1 MNKKEKLCILGIFI
15 IGMFLVLYHNRY
27 ITEGV
32 TNINKIFQ
40 KWDLTGGGI
49 KYTVHKECASEPG
62 KVFGK
67 DNMGVGADILGKDC
81 YNDNGL
87 VNNWDYFMKPQ
98 INDVQSTSHCKKA
111 CQERIGCKGFT
122 YDTDKKQCFLFNNY
136 PLTVSPTTR
145 HTIRQTDNDRLRGN
159 TLLKPV
165 PKDLKIMNE
174 RCSGD
179 MVNQGSSWIAIYKN
193 YRNPPNCSG
202 NNKALCV
209 GTYNAGITNNLPG
222 CIKGCKDNPKCK
234 AYSYIKEQI
243 GSRFRNRCIMFGNYP
258 KERPSDLPVNVK
270 ISTPFPPFIDYL
282 RKIGKVKIQGKDRNI
297 RIINGCDSEKMK
309 GGKYINGTK
318 LFCGQWM
325 KQDLI
330 DEEGNPATKNMS
342 NWGVYPNNLF
352 KMYAGK
358 KGRTSVKKKLKTCQK
373 QCNEDKN
380 CQRYTWIPY
389 SRTAKKTGSGDCF
402 LFSKAT
408 DNSNYKIHDLTSGSG
423 LKYGYSSTSQQCLS
437 QQSGTKYAN
446 KYDCWNKEVDPKGAY
461 YRGTANRWAIKDPT
475 SGDIIKEGTC
485 LAWAGEPNK
494 RVGCGAKG
502 KACSANK
509 LVAHNAD
516 YPLGSPPKKMLTY
529 LPKNY
534 CRNYTGVD
542 QQPWCYTSDPTVRWA
557 YCQTS
562 DKKKK
567 IVGGMETCKSIRDEI
582 VKKTY
587 DESIILLEK
596 KFKDYPCYPHCDR
609 EKVDRKDIA
618 KMMKKQMDI
627 LNVMKLDISYN
638 SAFILINNI
647 GEETTKGV
655 YLIDI
660 NTWDNGKDGNVFK
673 PIRWKNMRNGNI
685 IEAQIERYNTGVLSK
700 VIKWVLKSKG
710 KIIAETETLNGEWKI
725 IGADNILSG
734 AELTIKFPNWNKDS
748 WTSSTNQHLETI
760 EKNMVKQLSCN
771 DQMKIK
777 GLWENDIIGGEN
789 WESNCSYPKTPN
801 TIGTD
806 RMTLSTIDTLTM
818 EKELVRLLELCASK
832 DGTMDDCE
840 RARIVSKLK

>member
-1 MNKKEKLCILGIFI
+1 MNKKEKLCILGLFIF
-15 IGMFLVLYHNRY
+15 GMFLISYHNHY
-27 ITEGV
+27 IAEGAA
-32 TNINKIFQ
+32 NIKKIFQ

-136 PLTVSPTTR
+136 PLTVSPTT
-145 HTIRQTDNDRLRGN
+145 Q
-159 TLLKPV
+159 
-165 PKDLKIMNE
+165 
-174 RCSGD
+174 RC
-179 MVNQGSSWIAIYKN
+179 V
-193 YRNPPNCSG
+193 
-202 NNKALCV
+202 
-209 GTYNAGITNNLPG
+209 
-222 CIKGCKDNPKCK
+222 KGCRDNPKCR
-234 AYSYIKEQI
+234 AYSYVTEKI
-243 GSRFRNRCIMFGNYP
+243 GNRFRRRCIMFGNYP
-258 KERPSDLPVNVK
+258 KERTSDLPVNVK
-270 ISTPFPPFIDYL
+270 ISTPFPSYIDYL
-282 RKIGKVKIQGKDRNI
+282 RKIKGNI
-297 RIINGCDSEKMK
+297 KIINGCDSEKMK

-318 LFCGQWM
+318 FLCGQWM
-325 KQDLI
+325 KQDFI
-330 DEEGNPATKNMS
+330 NEAGTPTTKNMS

-352 KMYAGK
+352 KMNDRK

-380 CQRYTWIPY
+380 CHRYTWIPY

-408 DNSNYKIHDLTSGSG
+408 DNSNYKLHDLTSGSG
-423 LKYGYSSTSQQCLS
+423 LKYGYSNTSRQCLS

-446 KYDCWNKEVDPKGAY
+446 KYDCWNKEVDPKGVY
-461 YRGTANRWAIKDPT
+461 YRGKANRWAIKDPT

-494 RVGCGAKG
+494 RVGCGALG
-502 KACSANK
+502 KACSADK
-509 LVAHNAD
+509 LEAQKAD
-516 YPLGSPPKKMLTY
+516 YPLGSPPYKKVAY

-534 CRNYTGVD
+534 CRNLGGEAV
-542 QQPWCYTSDPTVRWA
+542 PWCYTSDPTVRWA
-557 YCQTS
+557 ECQTS

-567 IVGGMETCKSIRDEI
+567 VVGGMETCKGIKDEI
-582 VKKTY
+582 VKKTF
-587 DESIILLEK
+587 DESIILIEK

-609 EKVDRKDIA
+609 EKVNRKDNA

-627 LNVMKLDISYN
+627 LNVMKLDIGYN
-638 SAFILINNI
+638 SVFILINNI

-673 PIRWKNMRNGNI
+673 PIRWKNMRNGNL

-710 KIIAETETLNGEWKI
+710 KIIAETETLTGEWKI

-734 AELTIKFPNWNKDS
+734 AEITIKFPNWNKDS

-760 EKNMVKQLSCN
+760 ENNMVKQLSCN
-771 DQMKIK
+771 DRMKTN
-777 GLWENDIIGGEN
+777 GLWENDLIGGKN

-806 RMTLSTIDTLTM
+806 RMTLSTIDTLTI
-818 EKELVRLLELCASK
+818 EKELIRLLELCASK